1 MPLESGERMPKR
13 SWMQRALRIEPGISL
28 AQWAIDRV
36 TSNWPVLSSAFVA
49 GGGMSYL
56 ATLTAWAS
64 AAGPLGIGVIGLT
77 TALLTNLLLAWAQ
90 AKRAQARE
98 RNVLAEI
105 TQNWVTKSDVINPL
119 NPEFH
124 RVRINISEL
133 RHPVYPVIERKRFI
147 DCQLVGPANLVI
159 NGGSITSAAF
169 SNCDLVLVKENAKVM
184 NAVMLD
190 NCQIY
195 GGELVNV
202 TIIIQPRMLQSFKD
216 TEGVYFVTLIN
227 DSKFDI

>member
-119 NPEFH
+119 NPEAAYPFEAGMPRC
-124 RVRINISEL
+124 RVERIVRLPPRLDLTLECGA
-133 RHPVYPVIERKRFI
+133 RAVDPGAGTGEVARFASR
-147 DCQLVGPANLVI
+147 PALTFGTAEVDQTLWSTKSRYVA
-159 NGGSITSAAF
+159 GVRRVPMPSRVSKAARVCRRRF
-169 SNCDLVLVKENAKVM
+169 QRNTNSS
-184 NAVMLD
+184 
-190 NCQIY
+190 
-195 GGELVNV
+195 
-202 TIIIQPRMLQSFKD
+202 R
-216 TEGVYFVTLIN
+216 
-227 DSKFDI
+227 